1 MADTLVERLTGQTR
15 ACEVPVGVHLV
26 MTDRSLLAGDSRPTL
41 ARALVSAA
49 PEAASW
55 VRRLYS
61 RPRTGELVAT
71 ESRSRRFSPGL
82 ARLNA
87 DRDRTCRTPWC
98 DAPIRHIDHV
108 EAHERGGP
116 TTYAN
121 GQGLCEACNHAK
133 QAPGWTARPDRLGP
147 HTVAIV
153 TPTGHRYTSRSPD
166 PPGCEPPEGQARVDW
181 SFRWVRVAA

>member
-166 PPGCEPPEGQARVDW
+166 PPGCEPPEGQARVDL